1 MTQQSTPGVKAQK
14 QAKGNGAFP
23 LFLSQAMM
31 NVGLPER
38 LLSLA
43 VGMTVVLLVVRRFLL
58 YGGLAVAGAYLL
70 YRGLTGYCPLY
81 ASEAIDTR
89 HRQWRWP
96 EFPNLSKVLAPPP
109 AGAIWRPSFAR
120 VLKRSKDHEQNNF
133 TRQMATDAWQPEDGM
148 GPLHGE

>member
-1 MTQQSTPGVKAQK
+1 MTQQSTPAVKAQK
-14 QAKGNGAFP
+14 HPKVSAAFP
-23 LFLSQAMM
+23 LFLSQVMM

-38 LLSLA
+38 LLSIA

-58 YGGLAVAGAYLL
+58 YGALAVAGVYLL

-89 HRQWRWP
+89 NRQWQLP
-96 EFPNLSKVLAPPP
+96 LFPNLGKALALSPLVTT
-109 AGAIWRPSFAR
+109 WRQPFAR
-120 VLKRSKDHEQNNF
+120 SLKRSKDHEQDNS

>member
-1 MTQQSTPGVKAQK
+1 MSQQSTPVVKSQK
-14 QAKGNGAFP
+14 HAKVRAAFP
-23 LFLSQAMM
+23 LFVAQAMM

-58 YGGLAVAGAYLL
+58 YGTLALVGVYLL

-81 ASEAIDTR
+81 ANEAIDTR
-89 HRQWRWP
+89 HRQWQLP
-96 EFPNLSKVLAPPP
+96 PFPNLHKVLAPPS
-109 AGAIWRPSFAR
+109 AAATWCQSFVR
-120 VLKRSKDHEQNNF
+120 SMKRSEDHEQDNS